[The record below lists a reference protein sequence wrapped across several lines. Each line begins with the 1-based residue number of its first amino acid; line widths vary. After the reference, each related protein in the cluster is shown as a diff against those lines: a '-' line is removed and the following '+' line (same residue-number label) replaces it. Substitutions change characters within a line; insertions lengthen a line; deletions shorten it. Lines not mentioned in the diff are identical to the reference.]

1 MDAGSMNPRE
11 GRGPAGRKTGDDDDE
26 TTEEGG
32 REAAPLARRP
42 TAGDA
47 GRFYEGNP
55 KASTSV
61 YRWVREET

>member
-1 MDAGSMNPRE
+1 MDAGSMTPRE
-11 GRGPAGRKTGDDDDE
+11 GRGPAGLETGDDDDE

-47 GRFYEGNP
+47 GRF
-55 KASTSV
+55 KASTLM

>member
-1 MDAGSMNPRE
+1 MDAAAMTPRE
-11 GRGPAGRKTGDDDDE
+11 GRGPAETGDDDGE